1 MGLVD
6 ECWGGVSVELFLGNI
21 LVASVE
27 KATAFS
33 LSWFF
38 AFPSHNE
45 VLVFS

>member
-6 ECWGGVSVELFLGNI
+6 ELWGGVGVELFVDNI
-21 LVASVE
+21 LVTSVE

-45 VLVFS
+45 MLVFS